1 MSDNISDNIS
11 DKISNTL
18 LGTNE
23 ISSIPSLTPD
33 IDILSS
39 SNSSSMT
46 SFFDWIKDISL
57 TSWLLIILILTFL
70 GFNIFVYLA
79 KGTQDVNDFFA
90 PLVKKVTAIFTGVTG
105 QVVDVSAEGA
115 KAVVNTSADFVTTGL
130 TGVQNITPTKQA
142 EPSQQN
148 AKTTTKGQDVKTTF
162 PQGDIA
168 QANTVNKAINSST
181 AQKQQVN
188 GEDYQADE
196 ASSSIQNGAP
206 KAGWCYIGED
216 RGFRSCAEV
225 GVNDTCMS
233 GDIFPSQQIC
243 VNPSLRA

>member
-1 MSDNISDNIS
+1 MTENIS

-18 LGTNE
+18 LGTND
-23 ISSIPSLTPD
+23 ISSIPDLSPNTNF
-33 IDILSS
+33 SS
-39 SNSSSMT
+39 SSDSSMS
-46 SFFDWIKDISL
+46 SFFDWIKEISI
-57 TSWLLIILILTFL
+57 TTWLLVILILGFL

-90 PLVKKVTAIFTGVTG
+90 PLVKKITSIFVGVTG

-115 KAVVNTSADFVTTGL
+115 KAVVGTTANVATTGL
-130 TGVQNITPTKQA
+130 TGVQNIASQTKDF
-142 EPSQQN
+142 EPNQP
-148 AKTTTKGQDVKTTF
+148 KTKSNGQDIKTTF
-162 PQGDIA
+162 PQGDVA
-168 QANTVNKAINSST
+168 QANTLNKAINSST

-188 GEDYQADE
+188 GEDYTADE
-196 ASSSIQNGAP
+196 ATSSIQNGAP

-233 GDIFPSQQIC
+233 GDIFPTQQIC
-243 VNPSLRA
+243 VNPNLRA

>member
-1 MSDNISDNIS
+1 MTDNIS

-23 ISSIPSLTPD
+23 VSSIPDLTPD
-33 IDILSS
+33 IDISGSS
-39 SNSSSMT
+39 DNSMS
-46 SFFDWIKDISL
+46 SFFDWIKDISI
-57 TSWLLIILILTFL
+57 TTWILIILIFTFL
-70 GFNIFVYLA
+70 GFNIFIYLA

-90 PLVKKVTAIFTGVTG
+90 PLIKKLTSIFGGVTG

-115 KAVVNTSADFVTTGL
+115 KAVVNTSADVVTTGL
-130 TGVQNITPTKQA
+130 TGIQNITPT
-142 EPSQQN
+142 QQVQPKK
-148 AKTTTKGQDVKTTF
+148 AQSKTSEQDIKTTF
-162 PQGDIA
+162 PQGDVA

-233 GDIFPSQQIC
+233 GDIFPTQQIC

>member
-1 MSDNISDNIS
+1 MSANICDR
-11 DKISNTL
+11 ISNTL
-18 LGTNE
+18 LGTNDV
-23 ISSIPSLTPD
+23 SSMPDLTPD
-33 IDILSS
+33 IDISGSS
-39 SNSSSMT
+39 GSSTS

-57 TSWLLIILILTFL
+57 TTWILIILILGFL

-90 PLVKKVTAIFTGVTG
+90 PLVKKITSIFVGVTG

-115 KAVVNTSADFVTTGL
+115 KAVVNTSADVVTTGL
-130 TGVQNITPTKQA
+130 SGVQNITP
-142 EPSQQN
+142 SQQSTDFQPN
-148 AKTTTKGQDVKTTF
+148 QPKTKSKGQDIKTTF
-162 PQGDIA
+162 PQGDVA
-168 QANTVNKAINSST
+168 QANTINKAINSST

-233 GDIFPSQQIC
+233 GDIFPTQQIC

>member
-1 MSDNISDNIS
+1 MSDNIS

-18 LGTNE
+18 SGPND
-23 ISSIPSLTPD
+23 ISSIQDLAPD
-33 IDILSS
+33 IDMSGSS
-39 SNSSSMT
+39 DSSMT
-46 SFFDWIKDISL
+46 SFFGWIKDISL
-57 TSWLLIILILTFL
+57 TTWVLIILILGFL

-79 KGTQDVNDFFA
+79 KGTQDINNFFG
-90 PLVKKVTAIFTGVTG
+90 PLVKKITSIFVGVTG

-115 KAVVNTSADFVTTGL
+115 KAVVNTSANVVTTGL
-130 TGVQNITPTKQA
+130 SGVQNITPT
-142 EPSQQN
+142 QQN
-148 AKTTTKGQDVKTTF
+148 STTKMKGQDINTSF
-162 PQGDIA
+162 PQGDVA
-168 QANTVNKAINSST
+168 HANTVNKAINSST

-233 GDIFPSQQIC
+233 GDIFPTQQIC

>member
-1 MSDNISDNIS
+1 MSDNIS

-18 LGTNE
+18 SGSNN
-23 ISSIPSLTPD
+23 ISSIQDLTPD
-33 IDILSS
+33 IDISGSS
-39 SNSSSMT
+39 DSSMT
-46 SFFDWIKDISL
+46 SFLDWIKDISL
-57 TSWLLIILILTFL
+57 TTWVLIILILGFL

-79 KGTQDVNDFFA
+79 KGTQDINDFFG
-90 PLVKKVTAIFTGVTG
+90 PLVKKITSLFVGVTG

-115 KAVVNTSADFVTTGL
+115 KAVVNTSADVVTTGL
-130 TGVQNITPTKQA
+130 TGVQNITPT
-142 EPSQQN
+142 QQN
-148 AKTTTKGQDVKTTF
+148 SATKTKGQDIKTTF
-162 PQGDIA
+162 PQGDVA

-233 GDIFPSQQIC
+233 GDIFPTQQIC

>member
-1 MSDNISDNIS
+1 MSNNIS

-33 IDILSS
+33 IDISS
-39 SNSSSMT
+39 SNSSSSSMS
-46 SFFDWIKDISL
+46 SFLDWIKDISL
-57 TSWLLIILILTFL
+57 TTWLLIILILTFL

-79 KGTQDVNDFFA
+79 KGTQGVNDYFA
-90 PLVKKVTAIFTGVTG
+90 PLVKKVTSIFAGVTG

-115 KAVVNTSADFVTTGL
+115 KAVVNTSADVVTTGL
-130 TGVQNITPTKQA
+130 TGVQNITPT
-142 EPSQQN
+142 EPAQQN
-148 AKTTTKGQDVKTTF
+148 SKTKTKGQDVKTTF

-188 GEDYQADE
+188 GEDYQADD
-196 ASSSIQNGAP
+196 AASSIQKGSP

-233 GDIFPSQQIC
+233 GDIFPTQQIC

>member
-1 MSDNISDNIS
+1 MSDNISDR
-11 DKISNTL
+11 ISNTL
-18 LGTNE
+18 LGTND
-23 ISSIPSLTPD
+23 ISSIPDLSPD
-33 IDILSS
+33 IDISGSS
-39 SNSSSMT
+39 GSSDSSMS

-57 TSWLLIILILTFL
+57 TTWILIILILGFL
-70 GFNIFVYLA
+70 GFNVFVYLA

-90 PLVKKVTAIFTGVTG
+90 PLVQKITSIFAGVTG

-115 KAVVNTSADFVTTGL
+115 KAVVNTSADVVTTGL
-130 TGVQNITPTKQA
+130 TGVQNITPGKDFQPNQPKTK
-142 EPSQQN
+142 
-148 AKTTTKGQDVKTTF
+148 TKGQDVNTTF
-162 PQGDIA
+162 PQGDVA
-168 QANTVNKAINSST
+168 QANTLNKAINSST

-196 ASSSIQNGAP
+196 ATSSIQNGAP

-233 GDIFPSQQIC
+233 GDIFPTQQIC

>member
-1 MSDNISDNIS
+1 MSDNIS

-18 LGTNE
+18 LGTNDV
-23 ISSIPSLTPD
+23 SSMPDLTPD
-33 IDILSS
+33 IDISGSS
-39 SNSSSMT
+39 GTSDSGMS
-46 SFFDWIKDISL
+46 SFFDWIKSISL
-57 TSWLLIILILTFL
+57 TTWILIILILGFL
-70 GFNIFVYLA
+70 GFNVFVYLA
-79 KGTQDVNDFFA
+79 KGSQDVNDFFA
-90 PLVKKVTAIFTGVTG
+90 PLVQKITSLFVGITG

-115 KAVVNTSADFVTTGL
+115 KAVVNTSADVVTTGL
-130 TGVQNITPTKQA
+130 TGVQNITPGNDFQPNQPKTK
-142 EPSQQN
+142 
-148 AKTTTKGQDVKTTF
+148 TKGQDIKTTF
-162 PQGDIA
+162 PQGDVA
-168 QANTVNKAINSST
+168 QANTINKAINSST

-233 GDIFPSQQIC
+233 GDIFPTQQIC
-243 VNPSLRA
+243 VNPNLRA